1 MARIRVKNE
10 NGEFQ
15 EVWTSADNEL
25 SSTSLNPVQ
34 NKVIYKSLEGKVDKI
49 DGKGLSTND
58 FTNDYKSKLDSIA
71 EGAGNNN
78 IDVDDTLSD
87 ASTNP
92 VQNRIVKKAI
102 DALQSQIGDKDVD
115 EQIGDAI
122 ETINKSLEGKVDKID
137 GSRLITSSESDILES
152 LAIGDNGQIEI
163 SGTINASNV
172 QGLSDLL
179 NAKVDKVTGKDLST
193 NDYTTADKTKL
204 AGIATGANKTIVD
217 TELLQ
222 NSTNPVQ
229 NKAVYEAI
237 DDLNKLISDLV
248 GDSSVSDQISQSLR
262 PNGIERYA
270 LAADLAD
277 TNRQISEVVAQKSQV
292 QIITWEEND

>member
-92 VQNRIVKKAI
+92 VQNRIVKEAI
-102 DALQSQIGDKDVD
+102 DNLQSQIGDKDVD

>member
-34 NKVIYKSLEGKVDKI
+34 NKVIYKLLEGKVDKI